1 MKTLIIGSKGMLGQE
16 LAKVFARDD
25 LILWDREDIDI
36 TDNQMVDE
44 KIRLLK
50 PDLIINAAAYNA
62 VDEAEEMSEL
72 AFSVNAGGPRNLAM
86 IAKELLIVF
95 VHYSTDYVFEGE
107 KEKGYTEEDIPNPV
121 SEYGRSKLAGELA
134 VQEIGGKYYII
145 RLSRL
150 FGKPALSVGAKKS
163 FVDVMR
169 KLAEE
174 KDSLDVVDEEFSC
187 PTYALDVANRTKE
200 IVEGDYDYGI
210 YHAAN
215 NGACTWYGLAEEI
228 FKVLNKKMVL
238 SRVGSDMFPRP
249 ARRPR
254 YSVLINEKMPMMR
267 NWQEALKEYLL
278 EGEMGETKK
287 QGEVGK
293 VKELKEVEQIIDK
306 NEQEAEK
313 GGIINITSDNKVMKG
328 IILAGRK
335 GTRLKPLTKITSKQ
349 LLPVYD
355 KPMIMYPLE
364 TLIKAGIKD
373 ILIIVAP
380 DYAGQFL
387 QLLGSGKDL
396 GVKISYE
403 IQDEPKGL
411 PEAFI
416 IGENFIGDDN
426 VTLILGDNLF
436 FDHDFVQDIQSFE
449 KGGRIFA
456 VDVPDPQ
463 RFGVVEFD
471 TNMRVVSIEEK
482 PQNPKSNYAIP
493 GIYIFDSRVC
503 NIAKGIKPTWRP
515 ETDITEVMNAYRG
528 MNELDVR
535 MVNGRWL
542 DTGTFESLLKAANVV
557 AAEEYKKK
565 LGFDESIF
573 QNKK

>member
-1 MKTLIIGSKGMLGQE
+1 MLGQE

-249 ARRPR
+249 AD
-254 YSVLINEKMPMMR
+254 
-267 NWQEALKEYLL
+267 Q
-278 EGEMGETKK
+278 
-287 QGEVGK
+287 
-293 VKELKEVEQIIDK
+293 
-306 NEQEAEK
+306 
-313 GGIINITSDNKVMKG
+313 
-328 IILAGRK
+328 
-335 GTRLKPLTKITSKQ
+335 
-349 LLPVYD
+349 
-355 KPMIMYPLE
+355 
-364 TLIKAGIKD
+364 D
-373 ILIIVAP
+373 IL
-380 DYAGQFL
+380 Y
-387 QLLGSGKDL
+387 
-396 GVKISYE
+396 
-403 IQDEPKGL
+403 
-411 PEAFI
+411 
-416 IGENFIGDDN
+416 
-426 VTLILGDNLF
+426 
-436 FDHDFVQDIQSFE
+436 
-449 KGGRIFA
+449 
-456 VDVPDPQ
+456 
-463 RFGVVEFD
+463 
-471 TNMRVVSIEEK
+471 
-482 PQNPKSNYAIP
+482 
-493 GIYIFDSRVC
+493 
-503 NIAKGIKPTWRP
+503 
-515 ETDITEVMNAYRG
+515 
-528 MNELDVR
+528 
-535 MVNGRWL
+535 
-542 DTGTFESLLKAANVV
+542 
-557 AAEEYKKK
+557 
-565 LGFDESIF
+565 
-573 QNKK
+573 

>member
-1 MKTLIIGSKGMLGQE
+1 MLGQE

-328 IILAGRK
+328 IILAGGK

>member
-328 IILAGRK
+328 IILAGGK

>member
-1 MKTLIIGSKGMLGQE
+1 
-16 LAKVFARDD
+16 
-25 LILWDREDIDI
+25 
-36 TDNQMVDE
+36 
-44 KIRLLK
+44 
-50 PDLIINAAAYNA
+50 
-62 VDEAEEMSEL
+62 
-72 AFSVNAGGPRNLAM
+72 
-86 IAKELLIVF
+86 
-95 VHYSTDYVFEGE
+95 
-107 KEKGYTEEDIPNPV
+107 
-121 SEYGRSKLAGELA
+121 
-134 VQEIGGKYYII
+134 
-145 RLSRL
+145 
-150 FGKPALSVGAKKS
+150 
-163 FVDVMR
+163 
-169 KLAEE
+169 
-174 KDSLDVVDEEFSC
+174 
-187 PTYALDVANRTKE
+187 
-200 IVEGDYDYGI
+200 
-210 YHAAN
+210 
-215 NGACTWYGLAEEI
+215 
-228 FKVLNKKMVL
+228 
-238 SRVGSDMFPRP
+238 
-249 ARRPR
+249 
-254 YSVLINEKMPMMR
+254 
-267 NWQEALKEYLL
+267 
-278 EGEMGETKK
+278 
-287 QGEVGK
+287 
-293 VKELKEVEQIIDK
+293 
-306 NEQEAEK
+306 
-313 GGIINITSDNKVMKG
+313 MKG
-328 IILAGRK
+328 IILAGGK